1 MHDSAQTLKEIVDNS
16 LGYFWFIILAMWGG
30 TASYISRLK
39 RSKCPFSIIE
49 LVGEWFISGFV
60 GVITAYMC
68 HSLGFDFYKT
78 AALVGISGHLGGRGM
93 YMVENYIKNKYIKI
107 KD

>member
-1 MHDSAQTLKEIVDNS
+1 
-16 LGYFWFIILAMWGG
+16 MWGG

-39 RSKCPFSIIE
+39 RSGCHFSIVE
-49 LVGEWFISGFV
+49 LIGEWFISGFV

-78 AALVGISGHLGGRGM
+78 AALVGIAGHLGGRGM
-93 YMVENYIKNKYIKI
+93 FMVEMYIKNKYINNI
-107 KD
+107 KTNDD